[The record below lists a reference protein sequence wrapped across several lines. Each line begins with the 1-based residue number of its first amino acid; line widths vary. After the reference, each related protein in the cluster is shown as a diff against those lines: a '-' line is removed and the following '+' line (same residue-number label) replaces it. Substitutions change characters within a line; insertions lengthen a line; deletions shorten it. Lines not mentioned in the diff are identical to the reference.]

1 MGQMLKSAGKGKNKP
16 YCRET
21 VYVVRDVA
29 AAFLVLCVFLA
40 AGASAQNK
48 RGRLEDH
55 PDYAWV
61 EKRFDEVYHEA
72 IAQADPHQRAVF
84 EKEHAR
90 WLREREKLKED
101 PETYIAY
108 TEQEIRYFAGNYDEP

>member
-21 VYVVRDVA
+21 VYVVRDFA

-72 IAQADPHQRAVF
+72 SAAHTSTLA
-84 EKEHAR
+84 
-90 WLREREKLKED
+90 
-101 PETYIAY
+101 
-108 TEQEIRYFAGNYDEP
+108 EIRPLEKSNPRQRGLGP